1 MTEKLINHLKLM
13 YKRPINKLWALVGQN
28 MEMLSVQ

>member
-1 MTEKLINHLKLM
+1 MTKKLINHLKLM
-13 YKRPINKLWALVGQN
+13 YKRPIRKLWALLRQN